1 MLDALIVLTYS
12 LHRDPMSSGGVTGEL
27 RGVYEMGN
35 RIFSGSAVAAAV
47 LLCTA
52 SPARAEEPRKYNNFE
67 FTPFVGY
74 MAGGEFEDPTD
85 SSSRDLDAGSDFG
98 IFVNAASDWWRH
110 YEMVYVRQSTK
121 VKGFDP
127 FDMDVE
133 YLQFGGTVSYP
144 DAEAT
149 HVIPYFGM
157 TVGAARF
164 SPDGAGLDDE
174 TKFAFTVGGGL
185 RVPITDRFGVRLD
198 VRAFATVLDS
208 ESDIFCVS
216 SGGSTCRIKV
226 KSDMFLQYAA
236 NLGFIVGF

>member
-1 MLDALIVLTYS
+1 M
-12 LHRDPMSSGGVTGEL
+12 R
-27 RGVYEMGN
+27 N
-35 RIFSGSAVAAAV
+35 RIFSGSAAAAA
-47 LLCTA
+47 LLCLA
-52 SPARAEEPRKYNNFE
+52 SSPARAEEPKQYNNFE

-85 SSSRDLDAGSDFG
+85 SSDRDLDAGNSFG
-98 IFVNAASDWWRH
+98 LIVDAAAEWWRH
-110 YEMVYVRQSTK
+110 YEMLYLRQSTE
-121 VKGFDP
+121 VDGFEP

-144 DAEAT
+144 DTEQT

-174 TKFAFTVGGGL
+174 TKLAFTIGGGL
-185 RVPITDRFGVRLD
+185 RVPINDRFAVRLD
-198 VRAFATVLDS
+198 LRAFATVLDS

-216 SGGSTCRIKV
+216 SGGATCRIRV
-226 KSDMFLQYAA
+226 KSDVFLQYSA
-236 NLGFIVGF
+236 NLGFTVGF